1 MFFSKVWR
9 IFMTNFKTN
18 TALLFFILSSNVA
31 FSQST
36 VNAGLSYGSFNYDI
50 SGTKYTGDGG
60 VVNLDGQMSS
70 SLNYSLSISD
80 GKFDDVVYNNSEGS
94 VTYMVLPNIGVDFMG
109 SQIKLGTV
117 QETDTSLGVS
127 YNLYASS
134 LGMKVFV
141 GSDINNYGKFYT
153 YGTKVNLGV
162 TQGSRLTL
170 SYKTEDRKQKATT
183 MDARFVYDL
192 TSNLGLNLGYKSTE
206 TKNAAGTAVVLKGN
220 TTYGGIVYKF

>member
-1 MFFSKVWR
+1 MRTLK
-9 IFMTNFKTN
+9 
-18 TALLFFILSSNVA
+18 ILSALSFLFLGSTVA
-31 FSQST
+31 FSQSSL
-36 VNAGLSYGSFNYDI
+36 NAGLSYGSFSYDI

-60 VVNLDGQMSS
+60 VVNLDGQLSS

-94 VTYMVLPNIGVDFMG
+94 VTYMVLPNIGVDLMG
-109 SQIKLGTV
+109 SQIKLATV

-127 YNLYASS
+127 YNLYTSS

-170 SYKTEDRKQKATT
+170 SYKTEDKKQKATT

-192 TSNLGLNLGYKSTE
+192 TPNLGLNLGYKSTE

-220 TTYGGIVYKF
+220 TTYGGIIYKF

>member
-1 MFFSKVWR
+1 M
-9 IFMTNFKTN
+9 KTLRTL
-18 TALLFFILSSNVA
+18 TALFFLFLSSNVA

-60 VVNLDGQMSS
+60 VVNLDGKISS
-70 SLNYSLSISD
+70 SINYSLSISD

-94 VTYMVLPNIGVDFMG
+94 VTYMVLPNIGVDLMG
-109 SQIKLGTV
+109 SQIKLATV

-134 LGMKVFV
+134 LDMKVFV

-153 YGTKVNLGV
+153 YGTKLNLSV

-170 SYKTEDRKQKATT
+170 SYKTEDRKQKVTT

>member
-1 MFFSKVWR
+1 M
-9 IFMTNFKTN
+9 KTLK
-18 TALLFFILSSNVA
+18 TITILLSFILSATVA
-31 FSQST
+31 FSQASI
-36 VNAGLSYGSFNYDI
+36 NAGLSYGSFNYDV

-60 VVNLDGQMSS
+60 VVNIDGQLSS

-94 VTYMVLPNIGVDFMG
+94 ATYMILPNIGVDFMG

-127 YNLYASS
+127 YNLYSSS
-134 LGMKVFV
+134 LGIKVFV

-162 TQGSRLTL
+162 VQGSSLTL

-192 TSNLGLNLGYKSTE
+192 TSKLGLNLGYKSTE

-220 TTYGGIVYKF
+220 TTYAGIVYKF

>member
-1 MFFSKVWR
+1 MR
-9 IFMTNFKTN
+9 ILITIA
-18 TALLFFILSSNVA
+18 ALLFPILSSTVA
-31 FSQST
+31 FSQSNI
-36 VNAGLSYGSFNYDI
+36 NAGLSYGSFNYDI

-60 VVNLDGQMSS
+60 VVNVDGHMSS
-70 SLNYSLSISD
+70 SLKYSLSISD
-80 GKFDDVVYNNSEGS
+80 GKFDDVIYNNSEGS
-94 VTYMVLPNIGVDFMG
+94 VTYMVLPNIGLDFMG

-153 YGTKVNLGV
+153 YGAKVNLGV
-162 TQGSRLTL
+162 TQGSHLIL

-220 TTYGGIVYKF
+220 TTYAGIVYKF

>member
-1 MFFSKVWR
+1 M
-9 IFMTNFKTN
+9 
-18 TALLFFILSSNVA
+18 SSNVA

-60 VVNLDGQMSS
+60 IVNLDGQMSS

-134 LGMKVFV
+134 LGIKVFV

-170 SYKTEDRKQKATT
+170 SYKTEDRKQKATI

>member
-1 MFFSKVWR
+1 MR
-9 IFMTNFKTN
+9 TLKTI
-18 TALLFFILSSNVA
+18 TALLSLILSSTIA

-36 VNAGLSYGSFNYDI
+36 INAGISYGSFNYDI
-50 SGTKYTGDGG
+50 SGTKYTGDGA

-94 VTYMVLPNIGVDFMG
+94 VTYMVLPNIGVDFIG

-117 QETDTSLGVS
+117 QETDTSLGFS

-134 LGMKVFV
+134 LGIKVFV
-141 GSDINNYGKFYT
+141 ASDINNYGKFYT

-183 MDARFVYDL
+183 MDTRFVYDL
-192 TSNLGLNLGYKSTE
+192 TSNLGLNFGYKSTE
-206 TKNAAGTAVVLKGN
+206 TKNAAGTSVVLKGN
-220 TTYGGIVYKF
+220 TTYAGIVYKF

>member
-1 MFFSKVWR
+1 
-9 IFMTNFKTN
+9 MTTLRTL
-18 TALLFFILSSNVA
+18 TALFFLFLSSNVA

-94 VTYMVLPNIGVDFMG
+94 VTYMVLPNIGVDLMG
-109 SQIKLGTV
+109 SQIKLATV

-134 LGMKVFV
+134 LGMKVFL

-153 YGTKVNLGV
+153 YGTKVSFGV

>member
-1 MFFSKVWR
+1 
-9 IFMTNFKTN
+9 MTTLRTL
-18 TALLFFILSSNVA
+18 TALFFLYLSSNVA

-80 GKFDDVVYNNSEGS
+80 GKFDDVVYNNTEGS
-94 VTYMVLPNIGVDFMG
+94 VTYTVLPNIGVDLMG
-109 SQIKLGTV
+109 SQIKLATV

-127 YNLYASS
+127 YNIYASS
-134 LGMKVFV
+134 LGIKVFV

>member
-1 MFFSKVWR
+1 
-9 IFMTNFKTN
+9 MTTLRTLISF
-18 TALLFFILSSNVA
+18 LFLFWSSNLA
-31 FSQST
+31 FSQAT

-50 SGTKYTGDGG
+50 SSTKYTGDGG

-70 SLNYSLSISD
+70 SLKYSLSISD

-94 VTYMVLPNIGVDFMG
+94 VTYMVLPNIGVDLMG
-109 SQIKLGTV
+109 SQIKLATV

-134 LGMKVFV
+134 LGMKLFV

-192 TSNLGLNLGYKSTE
+192 TSSLGLNLGYKSTE
-206 TKNAAGTAVVLKGN
+206 TKNAAGTAIVLKGN

>member
-1 MFFSKVWR
+1 
-9 IFMTNFKTN
+9 MTTLRML
-18 TALLFFILSSNVA
+18 TALFSLVLSFNVA
-31 FSQST
+31 FSQSNI
-36 VNAGLSYGSFNYDI
+36 NAGLSYGSFNYDI

-60 VVNLDGQMSS
+60 VVNLDVQMSS

-94 VTYMVLPNIGVDFMG
+94 VTYMVLPNIGVDLMG
-109 SQIKLGTV
+109 SQIKLATV

-127 YNLYASS
+127 YTLYASS
-134 LGMKVFV
+134 LGIKVFV

-153 YGTKVNLGV
+153 YGTKVNLGI